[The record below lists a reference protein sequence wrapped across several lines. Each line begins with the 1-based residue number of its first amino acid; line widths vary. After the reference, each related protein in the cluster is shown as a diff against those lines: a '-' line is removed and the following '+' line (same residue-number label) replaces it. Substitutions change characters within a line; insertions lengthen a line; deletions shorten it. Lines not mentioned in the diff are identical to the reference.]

1 MYQQDSQ
8 CRLRSPMSEGDEYYH
23 DNNYIITN
31 STDNS
36 DVNVIKLFNIN
47 KRFNRSRG
55 RRNYH
60 RPKIKSFSLSGTFD
74 DLLFYI
80 NSSWVLMHSHPTL
93 SHRVT
98 MLKSLRDCAFQ
109 KPPCSNGFVLNL
121 SNTLNN
127 KKVTSHVRNQT
138 VPIVSGN
145 YTNNYKEALQGFNL
159 DEYL

>member
-1 MYQQDSQ
+1 
-8 CRLRSPMSEGDEYYH
+8 MSEGNEYYH
-23 DNNYIITN
+23 ENNYIITN

-109 KPPCSNGFVLNL
+109 KPP
-121 SNTLNN
+121 
-127 KKVTSHVRNQT
+127 
-138 VPIVSGN
+138 
-145 YTNNYKEALQGFNL
+145 
-159 DEYL
+159 